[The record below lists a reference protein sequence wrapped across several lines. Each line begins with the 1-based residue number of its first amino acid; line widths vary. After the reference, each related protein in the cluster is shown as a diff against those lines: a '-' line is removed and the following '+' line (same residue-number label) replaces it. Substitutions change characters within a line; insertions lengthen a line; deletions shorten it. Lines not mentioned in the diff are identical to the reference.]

1 MPNYQIIKDEANA
14 AQEIKA
20 SKHYAYINGG
30 ITLDGSKFAAGELV
44 VEGQVIARNTTSGKF
59 EKYADVAGVW
69 PDGYD
74 TPLVLDE
81 SVRFTATGDPE
92 TVNFDESV
100 GQAIWHGAVHTRLCV
115 GLTTAFQTKAVL
127 ISFV

>member
-14 AQEIKA
+14 AKEIKA
-20 SKHYAYINGG
+20 SRHYAYIDGG
-30 ITLDGSKFAAGELV
+30 ITLDGSKFTAGELI

-59 EKYADVAGVW
+59 EKYADATGAW
-69 PDGYD
+69 PAGYD

-100 GQAIWHGAVHTRLCV
+100 GQAMWHGAVIESLCV
-115 GLTTAFQTKAVL
+115 GVTAAFKAKIPMVA
-127 ISFV
+127 FV